1 VRIERDRKKKLVVAF
16 HFLRSEAVGPNKTG
30 WKCDQCR
37 RQGLEV
43 RRRCGFLGEEQR
55 GAPRVVWVRGAAA
68 SEECPRSLVTPASI
82 EFVEKFFA
90 SKVSSTGELTAREVE
105 AFLLLEK
112 EWRAEQAN
120 GQ

>member
-1 VRIERDRKKKLVVAF
+1 
-16 HFLRSEAVGPNKTG
+16 
-30 WKCDQCR
+30 
-37 RQGLEV
+37 
-43 RRRCGFLGEEQR
+43 
-55 GAPRVVWVRGAAA
+55 
-68 SEECPRSLVTPASI
+68 VTPASI